1 MGVTELVFELLKLR
15 VCLACHIVAMVTC
28 YIKRMTITCVLII
41 ELCYDTIFV
50 VSTDKKWL

>member
-28 YIKRMTITCVLII
+28 YIKRMTTTCLLVIGHSCDANI
-41 ELCYDTIFV
+41 KASF
-50 VSTDKKWL
+50 DKQR